1 MTKNLLSKIAGG
13 VVIAF
18 LAAGCGSSHNGGD
31 GGPAQQ
37 QEDAAASGSVAGLIG
52 FAQVQIAR
60 TDDASEP
67 RPIAG
72 INPPVSDVDEPAV
85 I

>member
-1 MTKNLLSKIAGG
+1 MTKNLLRRIAGCAL
-13 VVIAF
+13 VAF
-18 LAAGCGSSHNGGD
+18 AAGCGSSHNGGNTV
-31 GGPAQQ
+31 PARQ
-37 QEDAAASGSVAGLIG
+37 QEDAAASASVAGLIG
-52 FAQVQIAR
+52 FAQGQIAR

-72 INPPVSDVDEPAV
+72 ISPPVSDADEPAV

>member
-1 MTKNLLSKIAGG
+1 MTKNLLSRIAGCALF
-13 VVIAF
+13 AF
-18 LAAGCGSSHNGGD
+18 AAGCGSSHNGGNAV
-31 GGPAQQ
+31 PPQQ

-52 FAQVQIAR
+52 FARGQIAR

-72 INPPVSDVDEPAV
+72 ISPPVSETDEPAV

>member
-13 VVIAF
+13 VVIAS
-18 LAAGCGSSHNGGD
+18 LAAGCGSRHSD
-31 GGPAQQ
+31 DAGPAQQ

-67 RPIAG
+67 RSLAG
-72 INPPVSDVDEPAV
+72 VNPPVSEVDEPVA

>member
-1 MTKNLLSKIAGG
+1 MTKTLLRAACVGF
-13 VVIAF
+13 AL
-18 LAAGCGSSHNGGD
+18 LASACGSSRNND
-31 GGPAQQ
+31 TGPTQQ

-52 FAQVQIAR
+52 FAQGEIAR

-67 RPIAG
+67 RPLAG

>member
-1 MTKNLLSKIAGG
+1 MTKTRLYAGCAALVLLSGA
-13 VVIAF
+13 
-18 LAAGCGSSHNGGD
+18 CGSSHNNVAA
-31 GGPAQQ
+31 PSQQ

-52 FAQVQIAR
+52 FAQGEIAR

-72 INPPVSDVDEPAV
+72 ISPPVSDADEPAV

>member
-1 MTKNLLSKIAGG
+1 MTKNLLRKLAPG
-13 VVIAF
+13 VVIAL
-18 LAAGCGSSHNGGD
+18 LAAGCGSSHSNNDAGS
-31 GGPAQQ
+31 PQQ

-67 RPIAG
+67 RSLAG
-72 INPPVSDVDEPAV
+72 VNPPLSDVDEPAA

>member
-1 MTKNLLSKIAGG
+1 MTKNLLYRITGCAL
-13 VVIAF
+13 VAF
-18 LAAGCGSSHNGGD
+18 AAGCGSSHD
-31 GGPAQQ
+31 GGNAVPAQQ

-52 FAQVQIAR
+52 FAQGQIAR

-72 INPPVSDVDEPAV
+72 ISPPVSDADEPAV

>member
-1 MTKNLLSKIAGG
+1 MTKTLLLAGCLG
-13 VVIAF
+13 FAL
-18 LAAGCGSSHNGGD
+18 LAGACGSSHNND
-31 GGPAQQ
+31 PTQQ

-52 FAQVQIAR
+52 FAQGEIAR
-60 TDDASEP
+60 TDDESEP

-72 INPPVSDVDEPAV
+72 ISPPASDVDDPAV

>member
-1 MTKNLLSKIAGG
+1 MTKAFLCAGCMSF
-13 VVIAF
+13 AL
-18 LAAGCGSSHNGGD
+18 LAAGCGNSHNSNNA
-31 GGPAQQ
+31 GPAQ
-37 QEDAAASGSVAGLIG
+37 QEDAAASGSVAGLVG
-52 FAQVQIAR
+52 FAQSQIAR

-72 INPPVSDVDEPAV
+72 INPPVSETDEPAV

>member
-1 MTKNLLSKIAGG
+1 MTKNLLCRITGCAL
-13 VVIAF
+13 VA
-18 LAAGCGSSHNGGD
+18 LTAGCGSSHND
-31 GGPAQQ
+31 GNAGSAQQ
-37 QEDAAASGSVAGLIG
+37 PEDAAASGSVAGLIG
-52 FAQVQIAR
+52 FAQGQIAR

-72 INPPVSDVDEPAV
+72 ISPPVSETDEPAV

>member
-1 MTKNLLSKIAGG
+1 MTKTLLYAGCAALVLLSGA
-13 VVIAF
+13 
-18 LAAGCGSSHNGGD
+18 CGSSHNNVAA
-31 GGPAQQ
+31 PSQQ

-52 FAQVQIAR
+52 FAQGEIAR

-72 INPPVSDVDEPAV
+72 ISPPVSDADEPAV